1 MKQVKFYNT
10 EGDRS
15 GIIVED
21 FFLVHKGKI
30 QVVEATERELKVH
43 EASSQKSGHHS
54 QLSAKEKEAHK

>member
-1 MKQVKFYNT
+1 MYWIIILSIKYT

-15 GIIVED
+15 GIIVEE

-43 EASSQKSGHHS
+43 EASSQK
-54 QLSAKEKEAHK
+54 